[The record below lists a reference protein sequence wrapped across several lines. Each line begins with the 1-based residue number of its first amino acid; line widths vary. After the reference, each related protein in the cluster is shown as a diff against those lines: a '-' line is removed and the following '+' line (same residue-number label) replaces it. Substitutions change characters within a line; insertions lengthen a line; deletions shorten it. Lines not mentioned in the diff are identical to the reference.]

1 MSKPTWHVNECT
13 LIARGPAASGH
24 LACTYTTPTASQFVV
39 LGPTSPVGKPQPDTP
54 LLVAQP
60 STPPAPSVTQPQVV
74 LIKQYQQPKPY
85 TGATSW
91 KGYREYFERLAAV
104 NGWVTPE
111 QRAEQLGLAPEG
123 PTTEVVRGLDT
134 SQPQAYDTIC
144 EALARRFG
152 SLDGAREAMR
162 RFDSRRQEDSES
174 IPDFEQALRTLH
186 REAWPTTTPE
196 QRNAALKRRFEDGLL
211 STEMV
216 QFLRLHARDLDF
228 QATVIKARQFADA
241 TGQNKPK
248 KRVNFIDNRPRSPAQ
263 PEWEPLLQGFK
274 DMMAEALQPLQ
285 RALRS
290 QGQGNA
296 SSSATASTPPSSRP
310 ATPQLNPPPRGAWQN
325 QLRRDGQGPRTGNGN
340 QPSGPPRTFSQP
352 QGQRGTDGWST
363 PHTTYLSAGSAT
375 V

>member
-1 MSKPTWHVNECT
+1 
-13 LIARGPAASGH
+13 
-24 LACTYTTPTASQFVV
+24 
-39 LGPTSPVGKPQPDTP
+39 
-54 LLVAQP
+54 
-60 STPPAPSVTQPQVV
+60 V
-74 LIKQYQQPKPY
+74 LIKQFQQPKPY
-85 TGATSW
+85 TGASSW

-111 QRAEQLGLAPEG
+111 QRAEQLALALEG
-123 PTTEVVRGLDT
+123 PATEVLRGLDT
-134 SQPQAYDTIC
+134 SQPQTYNTIW

-162 RFDSRRQEDSES
+162 RFDSRRQEDSET

-186 REAWPTTTPE
+186 REAWPTATPE
-196 QRNAALKRRFEDGLL
+196 QRDAALKRRFEDGLL

-290 QGQGNA
+290 QDKG
-296 SSSATASTPPSSRP
+296 SAPPSTAPTPPQSRP
-310 ATPQLNPPPRGAWQN
+310 ATPQLNPHRVGPGRISRSVMAKGP
-325 QLRRDGQGPRTGNGN
+325 GQAM
-340 QPSGPPRTFSQP
+340 QISLLDS
-352 QGQRGTDGWST
+352 
-363 PHTTYLSAGSAT
+363 H
-375 V
+375 